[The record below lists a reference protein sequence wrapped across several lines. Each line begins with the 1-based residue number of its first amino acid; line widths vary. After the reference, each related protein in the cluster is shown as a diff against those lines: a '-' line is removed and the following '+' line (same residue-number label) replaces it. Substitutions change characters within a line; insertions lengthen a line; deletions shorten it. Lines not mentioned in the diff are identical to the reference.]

1 MNPESSSNLSSNKG
15 PTLWGMLF
23 APTEQ
28 FERMIHRPRFGWAL
42 TVMMLAGSIVA
53 AVVAYSMTL
62 ETPVPEEAQMFDSAQ
77 LAMVYASLGFVG
89 ALIGI
94 PVSLLLISL
103 IQKLLLMLFQGEATY
118 RQLFCLNT
126 HLYLFTLLASLIMA
140 VMMLLLGPSENPE
153 IYPTSL
159 AALVPAEGAVL
170 RGVLN
175 GIELFALWKL
185 FLAAKGLSVIAR
197 LSSGKAWTI
206 ALILFAGGL
215 LFAALSGWFS
225 ELAESFQPP
234 QG

>member
-1 MNPESSSNLSSNKG
+1 MKPESSSNLSPNKG

-28 FERMIHRPRFGWAL
+28 FERMIDRPRFGWAL
-42 TVMMLAGSIVA
+42 AAMMLVGSIA
-53 AVVAYSMTL
+53 AALVAYSVAL
-62 ETPVPEEAQMFDSAQ
+62 ETPIPEEAQMIDPAQ
-77 LAMVYASLGFVG
+77 IAMGAAFLGFVG
-89 ALIGI
+89 GLVGV
-94 PVSLLLISL
+94 PVTLLLISL
-103 IQKLLLMLFQGEATY
+103 IQKLFLMLFQGEATF
-118 RQLFCLNT
+118 RQLFSLNT
-126 HLYLFTLLASLIMA
+126 HLYLFSLLASLIMA

-185 FLAAKGLSVIAR
+185 FLTAKGLSTLAR

-215 LFAALSGWFS
+215 LFAALGGWFS
-225 ELAESFQPP
+225 EMAESFQPP